1 MHEGRSHA
9 EPAAEC
15 GESGFVHANRRPR
28 AAGDAGI
35 CMHEGQSRA
44 AKRLL
49 CSKRGFVHAFHHA
62 RPSRGAGKF
71 MHEGRSHAEP
81 AAECGESGFVN
92 ERNGYLLP
100 VSQLGVVRVQVVAH
114 LPPYGDVIGLG
125 YVVAE
130 AAERIVS
137 SLSGTHTSYD
147 ACVPDD
153 AIASGS

>member
-15 GESGFVHANRRPR
+15 S
-28 AAGDAGI
+28 
-35 CMHEGQSRA
+35 
-44 AKRLL
+44 
-49 CSKRGFVHAFHHA
+49 
-62 RPSRGAGKF
+62 
-71 MHEGRSHAEP
+71 
-81 AAECGESGFVN
+81 ESGFVN

-130 AAERIVS
+130 AVERIVPPMMKT
-137 SLSGTHTSYD
+137 SLQWLTNDYEHFVSRIESW
-147 ACVPDD
+147 
-153 AIASGS
+153 